1 MIEARSQVQ
10 IHGLHIVLFGIWVV
24 IFAAVYLRERLRSRR
39 SSSTGVVARGWIGRL
54 LGWPGAIAVSSIIA
68 GAVHLSVIREHFQEA
83 LLYGYFFLVLTF
95 LQFGFAAWVVWR
107 PSPGLFKAGGLASVA
122 VVLLWL
128 ATRTTG
134 IPLGPAAGET
144 EPFGVLDVVAS
155 AAEFLTALLSLL
167 ALRSATAATVPNA
180 SPNGTPAT
188 LPEKTTTLPE
198 KTSAPGLVIPIQSRH
213 G

>member
-1 MIEARSQVQ
+1 MMEARSQLQ
-10 IHGLHIVLFGIWVV
+10 IHSLHIVLFGVWVA
-24 IFAAVYLRERLRSRR
+24 IFTAVYVRERIRSHG
-39 SSSTGVVARGWIGRL
+39 STGTHVVAGRRTARR

-83 LLYGYFFLVLTF
+83 LLYGWFFLVLTF

-107 PSPGLFKAGGLASVA
+107 PSPGLFKAGGMASLA

-144 EPFGVLDVVAS
+144 EPFGLLDVVAS
-155 AAEFLTALLSLL
+155 AAEFVTAVLCLL
-167 ALRSATAATVPNA
+167 ALRCATSDVSA
-180 SPNGTPAT
+180 
-188 LPEKTTTLPE
+188 ETLPE
-198 KTSAPGLVIPIQSRH
+198 KTSSPSLVLPIQSRH

>member
-10 IHGLHIVLFGIWVV
+10 IHSLHIVLFGVWVV
-24 IFAAVYLRERLRSRR
+24 IFAAVYVRERIRSHG
-39 SSSTGVVARGWIGRL
+39 SSDTDVVADRWVSR
-54 LGWPGAIAVSSIIA
+54 LGWSGAIAVSSVIA
-68 GAVHLSVIREHFQEA
+68 GAVHLSVIREHFHEA
-83 LLYGYFFLVLTF
+83 LLYGWFFLVLTF
-95 LQFGFAAWVVWR
+95 LQFGFAVWVVWR
-107 PSPGLFKAGGLASVA
+107 PCPALFRAGGLASLA

-155 AAEFLTALLSLL
+155 AAEFVTALLCLL
-167 ALRSATAATVPNA
+167 ALRAVTSEA
-180 SPNGTPAT
+180 SSAT
-188 LPEKTTTLPE
+188 LPEKTSSP
-198 KTSAPGLVIPIQSRH
+198 SLVLPIQSRH